1 MRTYENPEVLKLQ
14 YLGGKVDYVHGGHTP
29 LSLADVAPLKRAQP
43 RSGLEVCFWDSG
55 SGTESLFFFN
65 QDFEEPKMRALIRN
79 PKFRKA
85 LSHAYNRQRA
95 QKLIYFGTGE
105 LTTGTYSPK
114 AIEYKINAQGKK
126 TYQSWRDSA
135 LKYDPN
141 MAKRMLDE
149 IDVTDT
155 NGDGFREMPGGGKL
169 SVTVDYPADAGPEHV
184 RKNEL
189 LVEDWKTVG
198 INARLNPISPEGY
211 DDRWFV
217 GKVQSKTAWE
227 VGNGPDHLTN
237 PTWLV
242 PIENSRWA
250 PLHGQMYSL
259 RGTPEFGQQK
269 NVDPYKRTPPRIAP
283 EPGSPIDRLYKLYDQ
298 TKVEPD
304 AMKRHA
310 LVWDMVKVHIDDG
323 PFFMGTV
330 ANSSRIVL
338 VREGLMNVP
347 THEELLKYAQGGFVN
362 PWSVPSPAV
371 YDPETYSWEDPS
383 AHGQ

>member
-1 MRTYENPEVLKLQ
+1 M
-14 YLGGKVDYVHGGHTP
+14 
-29 LSLADVAPLKRAQP
+29 
-43 RSGLEVCFWDSG
+43 
-55 SGTESLFFFN
+55 
-65 QDFEEPKMRALIRN
+65 
-79 PKFRKA
+79 
-85 LSHAYNRQRA
+85 
-95 QKLIYFGTGE
+95 
-105 LTTGTYSPK
+105 
-114 AIEYKINAQGKK
+114 
-126 TYQSWRDSA
+126 
-135 LKYDPN
+135 
-141 MAKRMLDE
+141 
-149 IDVTDT
+149 
-155 NGDGFREMPGGGKL
+155 
-169 SVTVDYPADAGPEHV
+169 
-184 RKNEL
+184 
-189 LVEDWKTVG
+189 
-198 INARLNPISPEGY
+198 
-211 DDRWFV
+211 
-217 GKVQSKTAWE
+217 
-227 VGNGPDHLTN
+227 GNGPDHLTN

-304 AMKRHA
+304 AMNRHA